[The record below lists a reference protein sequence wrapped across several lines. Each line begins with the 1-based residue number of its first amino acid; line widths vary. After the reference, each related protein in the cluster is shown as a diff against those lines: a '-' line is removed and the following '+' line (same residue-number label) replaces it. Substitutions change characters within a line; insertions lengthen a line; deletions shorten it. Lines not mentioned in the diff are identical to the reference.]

1 MSKFLK
7 FFYFL
12 FLLLTLFDGLGQS
25 IINGT
30 IKGLGN
36 GDTLI
41 VTVQKS
47 SELYFYKKI
56 PGTGNN
62 VSYQFDNLYNGKW
75 AVKLDCKGY
84 YFPGTQVVE
93 VNNNTVTKDFTIA
106 KSPGT
111 NYFYKWQDDSS
122 YVGHAQQSYIN
133 DPLEFTIGNS
143 TLKVAEDFSA
153 INLYQAY
160 GITLANNLST
170 WSEEEAFRIFTTIKK
185 IPIIQDYGHGEGVI
199 RTVKSVWLISDSEIV
214 DDISVEIKNDLKYV
228 TISRKAL
235 TYSHPTVALVDGMRG
250 TFFSNRLY
258 NVLVKYATDFGKDTN
273 AIDQLAVLSF
283 GFEFLVPGS
292 KLEGIMG
299 ESQSNFQAFSN
310 NEKLWV
316 LSMFAELPTN
326 MQKQNEL
333 KYMARRISG
342 QRHPVYTAAPAIAWV
357 GSGTIEWIETAFDQ
371 ANFADIQRL
380 IIHEKA
386 HFLWEYL
393 FSKQVQ
399 DDWATLGGWF
409 VDPTSPSG
417 WTTANT
423 TESVSAY
430 AHLKNPNEDMAETI
444 AFYLTNPDKIRSVSL
459 RKFEFVRDRIMNGR
473 QYISKIREDLT
484 FTVYNLFPDYNYPA
498 KITGVDIQVLGK
510 PEDDKIIRVKLTLSN
525 QGDPR
530 DKAKS
535 AYFRLTSPIGTFID
549 FWLGADE
556 TGYVLSSGD
565 RQVSKFLKSGYW
577 TVQQIT
583 IYDEVGNARYENNSN
598 FGFKIFI
605 DNPLED
611 IYSPVYQDPSLK
623 LSVGTG
629 KFSSFSPIEDLNNGQ
644 QMKSLISEYEV
655 FDDNELGYLGMNF
668 AVPVFGQN
676 GVNKE
681 WQFGVMGGGSSN
693 PYVTPL
699 TSNSKIRKVT
709 YKYPIPEYY
718 PTGYYKITQLIL
730 GDIAENRKF
739 AYFMTDT
746 TKFKATFNKNSK
758 HLRDSVYVKTD
769 FPDDIPPVLD
779 PNRVFIKATPTNPTA
794 PDGETLVEI
803 EFWAKDSSRYDGN
816 ASGISI
822 GYYNLRDP
830 QGKEFTFY
838 MQAQLDPKYGNGFYY
853 LLNDPNGAGNVYRK
867 YVVSTLLPKGS
878 APGKWGLS
886 SITLNDRAQN
896 SKFFS
901 FVETF
906 IFDLEQVDPSQQV
919 KPRIEITGKKVNAKN
934 VENIGLSIA
943 CANCKDKL
951 YRARIYSLMGGNSVV
966 TEGIMSEDSIMV
978 EKVNLKG
985 VNDGVLYTSVFI
997 MNSQRVVLGLGKA
1010 NYAKDTVIPKDY
1022 ILKTNYANVGKS
1034 TVDSFLVKLETN
1046 ELKGES
1052 KVEIY
1057 PESTTS
1063 NAKIKNGFLAN
1074 ATVAVDT
1081 IKISQTNN
1089 TSKLEISSALIKNL
1103 PDGKYTI
1110 RYTVIDSV
1118 GNEGVPIYSY
1128 FNKDTV
1134 SPTIT
1139 FTKTGNSSFEI
1150 YFDIDLS
1157 EGTTSDLLQN
1167 KLLTSHL
1174 TISKFEKISAT
1185 KYKMVVVPDCFGT
1198 INLSLPANSLS
1209 DPSSNANSLST
1220 YSGPTNKVGLPAG
1233 FDVSPL
1239 NLFGTLQ
1246 QSTDRKAMKIQT
1258 SENLGTN
1265 KTQNYTALQSIE
1277 LKPGFVA
1284 EKGTVFRANIGV
1296 GCQ

>member
-1 MSKFLK
+1 MRGVFVLLFGIFTSFLA
-7 FFYFL
+7 FSQG
-12 FLLLTLFDGLGQS
+12 T
-25 IINGT
+25 INGT
-30 IKGLGN
+30 IKGLSQ

-41 VTVQKS
+41 ITVQKS
-47 SELYFYKKI
+47 SELYFYQKI
-56 PGTGNN
+56 AGTGSDI
-62 VSYQFDNLYNGKW
+62 SYSFSNLILGKW
-75 AVKLDCKGY
+75 AIKLDCKGY
-84 YFPGTQVVE
+84 YFPGTQVVDLSG
-93 VNNNTVTKDFTIA
+93 VSFTKNFTIS

-133 DPLEFTIGNS
+133 DPLEFVIGNS

-153 INLYQAY
+153 INLFQAY
-160 GITLANNLST
+160 GITLVNNKST
-170 WSEEEAFRIFTTIKK
+170 WTEEEAFRIFSTIKK

-199 RTVKSVWLISDSEIV
+199 RTVKSVWYITDDELV
-214 DDISVEIKNDLKYV
+214 DDIQIQVISDMKYI

-235 TYSHPTVALVDGMRG
+235 TYSQPTVALVDGMRG

-258 NVLVKYATDFGKDTN
+258 NALVKYATDFGSN
-273 AIDQLAVLSF
+273 SAAIDQLAALSF
-283 GFEFLVPGS
+283 GFEFLIPS
-292 KLEGIMG
+292 AKLEGIMG
-299 ESQSNFQAFSN
+299 ETQSNFQAFSN
-310 NEKLWV
+310 NEKLWI

-333 KYMARRISG
+333 RYMARRISG
-342 QRHPVYTAAPAIAWV
+342 QRNPRYVSAPAIAWV

-371 ANFADIQRL
+371 SNFADIQRL

-386 HFLWEYL
+386 HFLWEFL
-393 FSKQVQ
+393 FNK
-399 DDWATLGGWF
+399 TLKDEWIKIGGWF
-409 VDPTSPSG
+409 EDPTSPSG
-417 WTTANT
+417 WVTANT

-459 RKFEFVRDRIMNGR
+459 RKFEFIRDRVMNGR

-498 KITGVDIQVLGK
+498 KITGVDIEVLGK
-510 PEDDKIIRVKLTLSN
+510 PEEDKIIRVKLTLSN

-549 FWLGADE
+549 FWLGADQ

-565 RQVSKFLKSGYW
+565 RRVSKFLKSGYW
-577 TVQQIT
+577 SVQQIT

-629 KFSSFSPIEDLNNGQ
+629 KFSSFSPMEDQINGQ
-644 QMKSLISEYEV
+644 LMKSIISEYEV

-668 AVPVFGQN
+668 AVPVYGQA

-681 WQFGVMGGGSSN
+681 WQFGVMGGGNSN
-693 PYVTPL
+693 PYVVP
-699 TSNSKIRKVT
+699 SISSPKIRKVT

-718 PTGYYKITQLIL
+718 PTGFYKITQLIL
-730 GDIAENRKF
+730 GDVAENRKY

-746 TKFKATFNKNSK
+746 TKFNATFNKNSK
-758 HLRDSVYVKTD
+758 HLRDSVYIKTD
-769 FPDDIPPVLD
+769 FPDDLPPVLD

-838 MQAQLDPKYGNGFYY
+838 MQAQLDPRYGNGFYY
-853 LLNDPNGAGNVYRK
+853 LLKDPNGAGNIYRK

-878 APGKWGLS
+878 APGKWGLA
-886 SITLNDRAQN
+886 SITLKDRAQN

-919 KPRIEITGKKVNAKN
+919 VPRVEITGKKVNVKN

-943 CANCKDKL
+943 CTNCKDKT

-966 TEGIMSEDSIMV
+966 KEGKMSQDSILV
-978 EKVNLKG
+978 ENVNLKG
-985 VNDGVLYTSVFI
+985 VNDGVLYTTVFI
-997 MNSQRVVLGLGKA
+997 LDSTRKVLGLGKA
-1010 NYAKDTVIPKDY
+1010 NYSKDTVIPKDY
-1022 ILKTNYANVGKS
+1022 LLKTNYANVGKS

-1057 PESTTS
+1057 PESMNQ
-1063 NAKIKNGFLAN
+1063 NASFKNAFMNLLSAS
-1074 ATVAVDT
+1074 TDT
-1081 IKISQTNN
+1081 IKIVKTNTTN
-1089 TSKLEISSALIKNL
+1089 KMEISSALIKIL
-1103 PDGKYTI
+1103 SDGKYI
-1110 RYTVIDSV
+1110 VKYTVIDSV
-1118 GNEGVPIYSY
+1118 GNEGVPIYGS
-1128 FNKDTV
+1128 FIKDTV
-1134 SPTIT
+1134 SPSISFIKSGNSTYEIFVEINLSEAPIYDLTQAQVSVSHATISN
-1139 FTKTGNSSFEI
+1139 FTKLSSI
-1150 YFDIDLS
+1150 KY
-1157 EGTTSDLLQN
+1157 Q
-1167 KLLTSHL
+1167 LTL
-1174 TISKFEKISAT
+1174 
-1185 KYKMVVVPDCFGT
+1185 VPDCFGSIALNIAANT
-1198 INLSLPANSLS
+1198 LVDLSRNFNLEQNFSSL
-1209 DPSSNANSLST
+1209 
-1220 YSGPTNKVGLPAG
+1220 TNGVGLPVG
-1233 FDVSPL
+1233 FEGTL
-1239 NLFGTLQ
+1239 NLSGTQL
-1246 QSTDRKAMKIQT
+1246 QSTNRKAMKINT
-1258 SENLGTN
+1258 SENLGNN
-1265 KTQNYTALQSIE
+1265 KNSNYTATQAIE

-1284 EKGTVFRANIGV
+1284 EKGTVFRATIGA

>member
-1 MSKFLK
+1 MKKL
-7 FFYFL
+7 FL
-12 FLLLTLFDGLGQS
+12 FFLFGFTIVQAFGQGT
-25 IINGT
+25 INGT
-30 IKGLGN
+30 IKGLGL

-56 PGTGNN
+56 PGTGND
-62 VSYQFDNLYNGKW
+62 VTYSFDNLMLGKW

-84 YFPGTQVVE
+84 YFPGAQVVDLAG
-93 VNNNTVTKDFTIA
+93 VSATKDFTIA

-133 DPLEFTIGNS
+133 DPLEFFIGNS

-153 INLYQAY
+153 INLYQSY
-160 GITLANNLST
+160 GITLANNRST
-170 WSEEEAFRIFTTIKK
+170 WTEEEAFRIFSIIKK

-199 RTVKSVWLISDSEIV
+199 RTVKSVWYITDDEVV
-214 DDISVEIKNDLKYV
+214 DDIQVLVVDGMKYI
-228 TISRKAL
+228 TLSRKAL
-235 TYSHPTVALVDGMRG
+235 TYSHPTVAVLDGMRG

-258 NVLVKYATDFGKDTN
+258 NALVKYATDFGSNTA
-273 AIDQLAVLSF
+273 AIDQLAALSF
-283 GFEFLVPGS
+283 GFEFLVPS
-292 KLEGIMG
+292 AKLEGIMG
-299 ESQSNFQAFSN
+299 ETQSNFQAFSN
-310 NEKLWV
+310 DEKLWV
-316 LSMFAELPTN
+316 LSMFAELPIN

-342 QRHPVYTAAPAIAWV
+342 QRNPRYVSAPAIAWV

-371 ANFADIQRL
+371 SNFADIQRL

-386 HFLWEYL
+386 HFLWEFL
-393 FSKQVQ
+393 FNKSLK
-399 DDWATLGGWF
+399 DEWIKIGGWF
-409 VDPTSPSG
+409 EDPTSPSG
-417 WTTANT
+417 WVTANT

-444 AFYLTNPDKIRSVSL
+444 AFYLTNPDKIRAVSL
-459 RKFEFVRDRIMNGR
+459 RKFEFIRDRVMNGR

-484 FTVYNLFPDYNYPA
+484 FTVYNLFPDFNYPA

-510 PEDDKIIRVKLTLSN
+510 QDEDKIIRVKLTLSN

-549 FWLGADE
+549 FWLGADQ

-565 RQVSKFLKSGYW
+565 RRVSKFLKSGYW
-577 TVQQIT
+577 SVQQIT
-583 IYDEVGNARYENNSN
+583 IYDQVGNARYENNSN

-629 KFSSFSPIEDLNNGQ
+629 KFSSFTPMEDQANGQ
-644 QMKSLISEYEV
+644 LMKSIISEYEV
-655 FDDNELGYLGMNF
+655 FDDNDLGYLGMNF
-668 AVPVFGQN
+668 AVPVYGQP

-681 WQFGVMGGGSSN
+681 WQFGVMGGGSTN
-693 PYVTPL
+693 PYVVPQ
-699 TSNSKIRKVT
+699 TSNPKIRKVT

-718 PTGYYKITQLIL
+718 PTGFYKITQLIL

-746 TKFKATFNKNSK
+746 TKFKATFNINSK
-758 HLRDSVYVKTD
+758 HIRDSVYVKTD
-769 FPDDIPPVLD
+769 FPDDLPPVID

-803 EFWAKDSSRYDGN
+803 EFWAKDSSRYDGK

-830 QGKEFTFY
+830 QGKEFTYY

-878 APGKWGLS
+878 VPGKWGLS

-919 KPRIEITGKKVNAKN
+919 VPRVEITGKRVNAKN
-934 VENIGLSIA
+934 VEKIGLSIA
-943 CANCKDKL
+943 CTNCKDKT
-951 YRARIYSLMGGNSVV
+951 YRARIYSLMGGNSVIK
-966 TEGIMSEDSIMV
+966 EGLMTEDSIHV
-978 EKVNLKG
+978 ENLNLKG
-985 VNDGVLYTSVFI
+985 VNDGILFTTVF
-997 MNSQRVVLGLGKA
+997 MLDPNRLVLGLGKA
-1010 NYAKDTVIPKDY
+1010 NYSKDTVIPKDY
-1022 ILKTNYANVGKS
+1022 ILKTNYANIGKS

-1052 KVEIY
+1052 KLEIY
-1057 PESTTS
+1057 PDASSS
-1063 NAKIKNGFLAN
+1063 NAIIKKGFYAKLTA
-1074 ATVAVDT
+1074 AVDT
-1081 IKISQTNN
+1081 IKIVKANN
-1089 TSKLEISSALIKNL
+1089 TTQLEIGSEQIKNL
-1103 PDGKYTI
+1103 PDGKYTM
-1110 RYTVIDSV
+1110 RYMVIDSV
-1118 GNEGVPIYSY
+1118 GNEGVPVFSSFI
-1128 FNKDTV
+1128 KDTV
-1134 SPTIT
+1134 NPSIT
-1139 FTKTGNSSFEI
+1139 FTKTGNSTFEI
-1150 YFDIDLS
+1150 YVDIDVSESTLTDLSQQQIAVSHASISNFSKINPTKYQLTLIPDCSGTIDLS
-1157 EGTTSDLLQN
+1157 IAANALSDLAKNRNFSQD
-1167 KLLTSHL
+1167 
-1174 TISKFEKISAT
+1174 F
-1185 KYKMVVVPDCFGT
+1185 
-1198 INLSLPANSLS
+1198 
-1209 DPSSNANSLST
+1209 NAN
-1220 YSGPTNKVGLPAG
+1220 TNGVGLPAG
-1233 FDVSPL
+1233 FE
-1239 NLFGTLQ
+1239 GTLNVSGNLL
-1246 QSTDRKAMKIQT
+1246 QSTNRKAMKINT
-1258 SENLGTN
+1258 TENLGSN
-1265 KTQNYTALQSIE
+1265 KNQSYTATQFIE
-1277 LKPGFVA
+1277 LKPGFLA
-1284 EKGTVFRANIGV
+1284 EKGTVFRANIGS